1 MKTALFILA
10 AGATLGAHML
20 VQAETG
26 GSLYESR
33 LGIIKGTSPG
43 IVIIGAGRSSPA
55 AAAASAASG
64 AAAIQTTALKAGAPA
79 PAASAVPLAERA
91 GALLKWGD
99 PPSGQALNSA
109 KRLDSPTQGIVL
121 PSAGS
126 SASQPAR

>member
-1 MKTALFILA
+1 MKTALLILA
-10 AGATLGAHML
+10 AGATFAAHMP

-33 LGIIKGTSPG
+33 LGVIKGTAPG
-43 IVIIGAGRSSPA
+43 IVVIGAGRSSPA
-55 AAAASAASG
+55 AAASSASG
-64 AAAIQTTALKAGAPA
+64 AAAATQTTAQKAGAPA
-79 PAASAVPLAERA
+79 PAASAVSLAERA
-91 GALLKWGD
+91 GAVLKWGD

-126 SASQPAR
+126 AASQPAK